1 MGRTAARA
9 GRGLAIG
16 LALGCAA
23 APAADAARV
32 TPPLA
37 RLVGALGG
45 DPAQAGARRYDD
57 LRKVSGSL
65 AELGARTVQGQD
77 VAAPAAAA
85 GVVVNRSNQALV
97 DVDVAKPASAAAR
110 ALAAAGMR
118 VTGATDAAPTGMV
131 EGYLPLGAVGR
142 AAGIGAVRAVTP
154 VQGGGADRAP
164 AETPGL
170 GTGADIGAQTSGG
183 VGSHNLAAAQAA
195 AGTTGA
201 GISVGV
207 ISDSINQVGTGVA
220 GSQATNDLPASPNLV
235 VLKDDSSSNVI
246 DEGRAM
252 AEIVYDEAPG
262 LARILFASGSG
273 NGAVKT
279 GPVGKADSIRQLV
292 ASGVQVIADDIF
304 YLDEPFFQDGAVSQ
318 AVDAAKAAGVAYFA
332 SAGNRA
338 RQSWEG
344 GYADNGA
351 GFHDFAGGD
360 TVQTVTTVPAGKFLT
375 VVLQWAEPFGVPGAT
390 DLDALLVR
398 SAGAALPG
406 TVTGGSDSNATTG
419 IPRETVTW
427 VNTSAGAIEVG
438 LRIRRNAGSV
448 RSPFMKS
455 IARGNF
461 PEFAIGEYATNSDTV
476 NPDAAAARGAMAV
489 AAIDAADSGHNTPE
503 PFSSRG
509 PKARLFSPA
518 GAALPAA
525 EVRAKPELA
534 AADRVATTFSLLAG
548 TNPFKPVFNG
558 TSAAAPSAAGI
569 AALVRSR
576 KPALPVDLVYALMT
590 EPASAIPCEP
600 AAGSTPASDCGAGF
614 VLADRVMAR
623 TLDATPPSVAPVLS
637 PAAPTG
643 RSGWYRGN
651 VSVAWAVADPGS
663 PVLTTGGCAPVT
675 VASDGRP
682 QLPCSAL
689 SAGGPASAA
698 VTVKRDAAPP
708 AAPRLSRLTSRIYAR
723 SAVPAP
729 RTVRCRSSDATSGLA
744 SCFLLGVPATI
755 GRHVARAVAT
765 DVAGNTATAT
775 VAYRVVRDPGRARLR
790 AAAAS
795 GGKITARFAVPGK
808 GRLEVA
814 LTRRAR
820 GRTVTLARGR
830 AAVRRRGAVTV
841 TLRLTAAGRRALG
854 RRGARAR
861 GTLAATF
868 TDPATLGSSRS
879 AITRTFVAG

>member
-1 MGRTAARA
+1 M
-9 GRGLAIG
+9 AIG
-16 LALGCAA
+16 LALACAS

-32 TPPLA
+32 TPQLEH
-37 RLVGALGG
+37 LVGALGG

-65 AELGARTVQGQD
+65 AELGARTVHGQD

-85 GVVVNRSNQALV
+85 GVVVNRSDQALV
-97 DVDVAKPASAAAR
+97 DVYVAKPASAAAR
-110 ALAAAGMR
+110 SLAAAGMR

-142 AAGIGAVRAVTP
+142 AAGIGAVAAVTP
-154 VQGGGADRAP
+154 VQGGGVDRSPTEAR
-164 AETPGL
+164 GL
-170 GTGADIGAQTSGG
+170 GTGADIGAQTSSG
-183 VGSHNLAAAQAA
+183 VGSHNIAAAQAA
-195 AGTTGA
+195 AGTTGT

-207 ISDSINQVGTGVA
+207 ISDSINQVGTGVP

-292 ASGVQVIADDIF
+292 ANGAQVIADDIF

-360 TVQTVTTVPAGKFLT
+360 TIQTVTTVPAGKSLT

-398 SAGAALPG
+398 STGAALPG
-406 TVTGGSDSNATTG
+406 TVTGGTDPNATTG

-438 LRIRRNAGSV
+438 LRIRRNPGSG
-448 RSPFMKS
+448 RSPFMKY
-455 IARGNF
+455 IARGTV
-461 PEFAIGEYATNSDTV
+461 PEFPIGEYATNSDTV
-476 NPDAAAARGAMAV
+476 NPDAAAARGALAV
-489 AAIDAADSGHNTPE
+489 AAIDAADPGRNTPE
-503 PFSSRG
+503 AFSSRG
-509 PKARLFSPA
+509 PKARLFSPT

-525 EVRAKPELA
+525 EVRTKPELA
-534 AADRVATTFSLLAG
+534 AADRVATTFSTVVG
-548 TNPFKPVFNG
+548 SPFNPVFPG

-569 AALVRSR
+569 AALVRAR

-590 EPASAIPCEP
+590 EPGSAIPCEQ
-600 AAGSTPASDCGAGF
+600 AAGSTPAADCGAGF

-623 TLDATPPSVAPVLS
+623 TLDATPPSVTPVLS

-643 RSGWYRGN
+643 RAGWYRGN
-651 VSVAWAVADPGS
+651 VGVAWALADPGS
-663 PVLTTGGCAPVT
+663 PVLVTGGCAPVT

-689 SAGGPASAA
+689 SAGGPASAS
-698 VTVKRDAAPP
+698 VTVKRDATPPAPP
-708 AAPRLSRLTSRIYAR
+708 KLRGLTSRTYAR

-744 SCFLLGVPATI
+744 SCFVLAVPATL
-755 GRHVARAVAT
+755 GLHTARAIAT
-765 DVAGNTATAT
+765 DVAGNTASAT

-790 AAAAS
+790 SAAVS
-795 GGKITARFAVPGK
+795 GGKVTAKFAVPGE
-808 GRLEVA
+808 GRLDVV
-814 LTRRAR
+814 LTRRIGR
-820 GRTVTLARGR
+820 RTVTLARGR
-830 AAVRRRGAVTV
+830 AAARRNRTVTV

-854 RRGARAR
+854 RRGAAVR

-868 TDPATLGSSRS
+868 RDPATLGSSR
-879 AITRTFVAG
+879 AAVTRTLVAR

>member
-1 MGRTAARA
+1 MRRRAARA
-9 GRGLAIG
+9 GWGLAIG
-16 LALGCAA
+16 CALAGAA

-32 TPPLA
+32 TPSLEH
-37 RLVGALGG
+37 LVGALGG
-45 DPAQAGARRYDD
+45 DPAQASARRYDD

-65 AELGARTVQGQD
+65 AELGAHKVQGQA

-85 GVVVNRSNQALV
+85 AIVVSRSDAALV
-97 DVDVAKPASAAAR
+97 DVSVVRPAATAAR
-110 ALAAAGMR
+110 SLAAAGMH
-118 VTGATDAAPTGMV
+118 VTGVTDAAPTGVV
-131 EGYLPLGAVGR
+131 EGYLPLGALGR
-142 AAGIGAVRAVTP
+142 AAGIGAVSAVTP
-154 VQGGGADRAP
+154 VQGGGVDKAAARSTAD
-164 AETPGL
+164 EFGPGP
-170 GTGADIGAQTSGG
+170 GTDVLESVVA
-183 VGSHNLAAAQAA
+183 HNIVAAQAA

-220 GSQATNDLPASPNLV
+220 GSQGSGDLPPNPNLV

-252 AEIVYDEAPG
+252 AEVVYDEAPG

-292 ASGVQVIADDIF
+292 ANGAQVIADDIF

-360 TVQTVTTVPAGKFLT
+360 TIQTVTTVPAGKFLT

-398 SAGAALPG
+398 STGAALPG
-406 TVTGGSDSNATTG
+406 TVTGGTDSNATTG

-438 LRIRRNAGSV
+438 LRIRRNPGSV

-461 PEFAIGEYATNSDTV
+461 PEFAIGEYATGSDTV
-476 NPDAAAARGAMAV
+476 NPDAAAARGALAV
-489 AAIDAADSGHNTPE
+489 AAVNAADPGRNTPE

-534 AADRVATTFSLLAG
+534 AADRVATTFSLLPG

-569 AALVRSR
+569 AALVRAR
-576 KPALPVDLVYALMT
+576 KPALPVDLVYALMS
-590 EPASAIPCEP
+590 EPGSAIPCEP
-600 AAGSTPASDCGAGF
+600 AAGATPAADCGAGF

-623 TLDATPPSVAPVLS
+623 TLDATPPAVTPVLS

-643 RSGWYRGN
+643 RAGWYRGN

-663 PVLTTGGCAPVT
+663 PVLTTGGCAPLT
-675 VASDGRP
+675 VASDGKP

-698 VTVKRDAAPP
+698 VTVKRDATPP
-708 AAPRLSRLTSRIYAR
+708 AAPRLSGLTSRTYAR

-744 SCFLLGVPATI
+744 SCFVLAVPAAI
-755 GRHVARAVAT
+755 GRHAARAVAT
-765 DVAGNTATAT
+765 DVAGNTASKT

-790 AAAAS
+790 SAAAG
-795 GGKITARFAVPGK
+795 GGKVTAKFAVPGK
-808 GRLEVA
+808 GRLDVV
-814 LTRRAR
+814 LTRRIGR
-820 GRTVTLARGR
+820 RTVTLARGR
-830 AAVRRRGAVTV
+830 AAARRTGSVTV

-854 RRGARAR
+854 RRGAAVR

-868 TDPATLGSSRS
+868 RDPATLGSSR
-879 AITRTFVAG
+879 AATTRRFVAS